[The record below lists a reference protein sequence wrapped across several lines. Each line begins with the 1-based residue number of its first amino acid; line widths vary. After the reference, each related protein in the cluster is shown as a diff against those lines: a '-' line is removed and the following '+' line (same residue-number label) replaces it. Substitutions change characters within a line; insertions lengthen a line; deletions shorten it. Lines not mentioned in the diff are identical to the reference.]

1 MWHRG
6 APPTVVVMPTDV
18 PVTARLDLIPV
29 RDAMHAGVISCTAD
43 TPLVE
48 VARILASES
57 VHCVVISDIE
67 TTGGGQRLRWATI
80 ETRDFVQALASPG
93 GASLAGD
100 IATAPATTVASDASV
115 ADALALMVS
124 ADVAHL
130 VVEDRG
136 YPSGVLSALDI
147 ARVAG
152 DR

>member
-1 MWHRG
+1 
-6 APPTVVVMPTDV
+6 MPTDV
-18 PVTARLDLIPV
+18 PVTARLDLVPV

-43 TPLVE
+43 TPLVD

-80 ETRDFVQALASPG
+80 ETRDLVHALASPG
-93 GASLAGD
+93 EASLARD
-100 IATAPATTVASDASV
+100 IASAPAITVSSDASV
-115 ADALALMVS
+115 ADALARMVS
-124 ADVAHL
+124 ADVSHL